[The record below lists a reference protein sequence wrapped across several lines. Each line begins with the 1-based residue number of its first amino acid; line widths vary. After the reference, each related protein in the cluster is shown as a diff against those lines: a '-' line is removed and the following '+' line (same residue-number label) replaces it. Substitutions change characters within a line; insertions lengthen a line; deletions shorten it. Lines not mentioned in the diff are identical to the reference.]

1 MPQFDFVSF
10 FVQIFWFSL
19 SAFAFYLIYLIH
31 FSKNVA
37 EIFKIRT
44 KLNNL
49 AGIMKHKIQLSDLY
63 DQVMR
68 KSVKRR

>member
-19 SAFAFYLIYLIH
+19 SAFAFYLIYLINY
-31 FSKNVA
+31 SKNIA
-37 EIFKIRT
+37 EIFKIRS
-44 KLNNL
+44 KINSF
-49 AGIMKHKIQLSDLY
+49 ADVMKHKIQLSDLY
-63 DQVMR
+63 NQVM